1 MKKDKTIFYSVYAF
15 IIIILILFLMITFGT
30 AYYAETT
37 GEELYTTI
45 IILSATALLVVAAI
59 LALKIESLIGKHVC
73 PKCHHKFQPEF
84 KKIILAPHI
93 GFTRYLKCPKCNEKN
108 WCKKE
113 IEK

>member
-1 MKKDKTIFYSVYAF
+1 
-15 IIIILILFLMITFGT
+15 MITFCA

-37 GEELYTTI
+37 GEEFYTTI
-45 IILSATALLVVAAI
+45 IILVSTALLAASAI
-59 LALKIESLIGKHVC
+59 LAVKIESLIGKHIC
-73 PKCHHKFQPEF
+73 PKCHNKFQPEF

-93 GFTRYLKCPKCNEKN
+93 GFTKYLKCPKCNDKS

>member
-15 IIIILILFLMITFGT
+15 IIIILILFLMITFGA

-59 LALKIESLIGKHVC
+59 LALKIESLI
-73 PKCHHKFQPEF
+73 EF
-84 KKIILAPHI
+84 SWEKEKK
-93 GFTRYLKCPKCNEKN
+93 
-108 WCKKE
+108 KKE
-113 IEK
+113 GLKTIEKDRAKFEEFMKSGALKLNENNNTKQK

>member
-15 IIIILILFLMITFGT
+15 IIIILILFLMITFGA

-37 GEELYTTI
+37 GEEVYTTI
-45 IILSATALLVVAAI
+45 IILVSTALLVAAAI
-59 LALKIESLIGKHVC
+59 LAVKIESLIGKNVC
-73 PKCHHKFQPEF
+73 PKCHNKFQPEF

-93 GFTRYLKCPKCNEKN
+93 GFTRYLECPKCNEKS

>member
-15 IIIILILFLMITFGT
+15 IIIILILFLMITFGA

-45 IILSATALLVVAAI
+45 IILAATVLLVVAAFI
-59 LALKIESLIGKHVC
+59 AVNIEKNIGHHVC
-73 PKCHHKFQPEF
+73 PKCHNKFQPEL
-84 KKIILAPHI
+84 KKIIKAPHI
-93 GFTRYLKCPKCNEKN
+93 GFTRYLKCPKCNEKS